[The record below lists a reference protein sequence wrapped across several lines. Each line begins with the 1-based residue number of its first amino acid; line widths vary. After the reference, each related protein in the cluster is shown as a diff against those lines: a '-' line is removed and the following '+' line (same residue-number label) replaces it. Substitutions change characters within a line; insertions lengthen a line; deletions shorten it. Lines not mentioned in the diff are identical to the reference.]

1 MSRLKIPQEK
11 SVLLPAIDNP
21 LCSEIPKPEWWD
33 SFLYE
38 DDGRF
43 TDAYKEQLRANNII
57 EEKIE
62 DLEIDNINRLRKY
75 QKSELSYFNTYRK
88 WRSTSESM
96 LPDEDD
102 YVGREEWEFE
112 QMDDW

>member
-21 LCSEIPKPEWWD
+21 LGSEIPKPEWWD
-33 SFLYE
+33 SSSYE
-38 DDGRF
+38 DDGSF
-43 TDAYKEQLRANNII
+43 TDTYKEQLRAKNII

-62 DLEIDNINRLRKY
+62 DLEIDNINRLRQY
-75 QKSELSYFNTYRK
+75 QKSELLYFKTYKK

-102 YVGREEWEFE
+102 YVGWGEWELE
-112 QMDDW
+112 QMEKW